1 MMWREGMQAGFFTM
15 QLLRDFYRDWCA
27 KTSTLMHK
35 TLVLRFME
43 VQVLL
48 LTPVCPHFAEHFWAR
63 LGHGGE
69 CFRRRDRQLC

>member
-1 MMWREGMQAGFFTM
+1 MCVYVSLFVLFG
-15 QLLRDFYRDWCA
+15 RDWCA

-43 VQVLL
+43 VQILL

-63 LGHGGE
+63 LGHAGG
-69 CFRRRDRQLC
+69 FWSPTWSLSMPAKQ